1 MKIRFASLFAAIALS
16 AIAAPAAAQA
26 GPGEPPP
33 LPDQEWREDWDQG
46 DYPIGP
52 DETGVSWEQDDWRGE
67 DLPPQAYREYP
78 QSYGGYT
85 PEQRA
90 EWLEEC
96 RRTRH
101 SRDECEAI
109 LAHYERRYAA
119 GPGYGYEGYERAEHD
134 RYGPRGPAYGYGP
147 PPGYGAYGAYGYGAL
162 PPVMWVKVPIVT
174 KRSCGCAP
182 RVVEEVVEERV
193 VERVAAPPPERRV
206 KIQRI
211 VPAPAPGK
219 NTKIRSTK

>member
-1 MKIRFASLFAAIALS
+1 MKIRFASLLTAIALT
-16 AIAAPAAAQA
+16 AVAAPAVAQI

-33 LPDQEWREDWDQG
+33 LPDQEWRDDWDQS

-52 DETGVSWEQDDWRGE
+52 DETGVSWDQDEWRGQ
-67 DLPPQAYREYP
+67 DLPARGYEPYR

-96 RRTRH
+96 RRTDH

-109 LAHYERRYAA
+109 LAHYEQGYAA
-119 GPGYGYEGYERAEHD
+119 GPDYVEHGPYGRG
-134 RYGPRGPAYGYGP
+134 GPAYGYGP
-147 PPGYGAYGAYGYGAL
+147 PPGYGAYGYGAW

-174 KRSCGCAP
+174 KRRCGCPP

-193 VERVAAPPPERRV
+193 VERVAAPPPEKRV

-211 VPAPAPGK
+211 VPAPAPSK
-219 NTKIRSTK
+219 NTKILRSTK